1 MTEWVKVPDYQPMIG
16 TECMVCGK
24 EINLG
29 YYTNQLVPM
38 ICEDCKEAIK
48 FAKALKNG
56 KIKSQYGEVDWK
68 KLLVDDFEKHL
79 NGET

>member
-1 MTEWVKVPDYQPMIG
+1 MNQWVKVPDYQPMIG

-29 YYTNQLVPM
+29 YVTNALVPM
-38 ICEDCKEAIK
+38 MCEECKEAIK
-48 FAKALKNG
+48 FAKELKNG
-56 KIKSQYGEVDWK
+56 YIKSKDGEVDWK

-79 NGET
+79 HDET